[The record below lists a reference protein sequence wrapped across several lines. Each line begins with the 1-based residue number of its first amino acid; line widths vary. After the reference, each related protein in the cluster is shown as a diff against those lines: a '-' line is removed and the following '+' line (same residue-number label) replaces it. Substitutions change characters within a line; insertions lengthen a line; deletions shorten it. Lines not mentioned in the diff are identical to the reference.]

1 MIFLLLLCTR
11 KRKEMGCLSRGVCK
25 GSQEFFESFLKKYF
39 KKFGR
44 IKNLP
49 YLCTRFRLENLRWMK

>member
-1 MIFLLLLCTR
+1 MIFLPLLCTR
-11 KRKEMGCLSRGVCK
+11 KRKERGDLSRGVCK
-25 GSQEFFESFLKKYF
+25 GSKEFFESFLKKYF

-49 YLCTRFRLENLRWMK
+49 YLCTRFRLENLR